1 MSSSAVMRKGIFWE
15 CGMRSA
21 ECGMRNAECGMR
33 NAEYAHHLAMRLVFV
48 AGSLTYHTISFNNS
62 SSLVPATN
70 SKSMAK

>member
-15 CGMRSA
+15 CGVRSTD
-21 ECGMRNAECGMR
+21 CGVRS
-33 NAEYAHHLAMRLVFV
+33 AEYAHHLAMRLEFV
-48 AGSLTYHTISFNNS
+48 AGSLAYYTISFNNS